1 LALAGLRACVVGDA
15 RDGEIRVDGGRW
27 RRVAPPARRV
37 GCQPDARGVI
47 LDSPGGQIYEGRGLA
62 RVIRERGLA
71 TYTLRE
77 CASACA
83 TAFLAGRERLLAPG
97 ARLGF
102 HQYQSHTI
110 LPAFDLAAE
119 QAKDRQLFE
128 AQGIADEFLAQIF
141 AARPQDMWWP
151 TPAELIAGGAIH
163 GVGFALG
170 GDAP

>member
-1 LALAGLRACVVGDA
+1 MRVTARYALTVVGGGALLHLRGELEVGVTRAVAAMLDA
-15 RDGEIRVDGGRW
+15 N
-27 RRVAPPARRV
+27 
-37 GCQPDARGVI
+37 PDARGVI

-71 TYTLRE
+71 TYTLIE

-128 AQGIADEFLAQIF
+128 AQGLADEFLAQIF

-151 TPAELIAGGAIH
+151 TPAELIAGRAIH

-170 GDAP
+170 DDAP